1 MQMFKG
7 DKSNWNDIF
16 FFVILLMEAKVSS
29 RPGQEGKVDGYLL
42 EGNELDEYLNQTKSV
57 GTPDV

>member
-1 MQMFKG
+1 
-7 DKSNWNDIF
+7 
-16 FFVILLMEAKVSS
+16 MEAKVSS